1 MIDTI
6 SQPSKG
12 SMTES
17 INKRLESKKPM
28 KILKFKS
35 KELEKQMLSPNE
47 STKQRNIYTNETN
60 DTIDSDISVKV
71 DKKSPN
77 SRKRSVYKSPNV
89 KKSPNEL
96 KSKTDNK
103 MIAKNV
109 VKTKAIKNN

>member
-1 MIDTI
+1 
-6 SQPSKG
+6 
-12 SMTES
+12 
-17 INKRLESKKPM
+17 M
-28 KILKFKS
+28 KIWKFKS

-47 STKQRNIYTNETN
+47 STEQRNIYTNETN

-109 VKTKAIKNN
+109 FKTKDKYLILYLYTPTWRQARRPLEAHVKSHKTP